1 MRRTYKY
8 RIHPSKA
15 QITRFE
21 KTLDLCRWVYNKT
34 LETRKNAWEQDG
46 ISLSYLE
53 TKRMLPGWKESKPEL
68 KQVHSQVLQDVVQR
82 VNLAYEAFF
91 RRVKNGEEEPGYPK
105 FKSWKYYDSFTY
117 PQYGSAFYIT
127 DARKLHLSKIGD
139 IEINL
144 HRPIEGQTKTL
155 TTKRSKLG
163 KWYVCFSCVVEPKP
177 LPGSTA
183 VIGVDL
189 GLLSFATLS
198 NGEKI
203 ENPRFFKRDK
213 KELSRMRSRRDKA
226 PKGSQERRKLHRAV
240 LHIEERIRNR
250 RIDFAHKL
258 SKDLVDRFQIIVFED
273 LNVKD
278 MMSENWRSMNRSIA
292 DVAWARFVEFTQ
304 AKAEAAGRTVIL
316 VDPKNTTQECSQCHE
331 IVPKTLSDRIH
342 SCPHCGLTLDRDV
355 NAARNILGRG
365 LASIGSNP

>member
-1 MRRTYKY
+1 
-8 RIHPSKA
+8 
-15 QITRFE
+15 
-21 KTLDLCRWVYNKT
+21 
-34 LETRKNAWEQDG
+34 
-46 ISLSYLE
+46 
-53 TKRMLPGWKESKPEL
+53 
-68 KQVHSQVLQDVVQR
+68 
-82 VNLAYEAFF
+82 
-91 RRVKNGEEEPGYPK
+91 
-105 FKSWKYYDSFTY
+105 
-117 PQYGSAFYIT
+117 
-127 DARKLHLSKIGD
+127 
-139 IEINL
+139 
-144 HRPIEGQTKTL
+144 
-155 TTKRSKLG
+155 
-163 KWYVCFSCVVEPKP
+163 
-177 LPGSTA
+177 
-183 VIGVDL
+183 
-189 GLLSFATLS
+189 
-198 NGEKI
+198 
-203 ENPRFFKRDK
+203 
-213 KELSRMRSRRDKA
+213 MRSRRDKA